1 MPTKHA
7 VFAYNLVIEKDLSLR
22 RKVDGTMR
30 KISEEVLR
38 VWIKQAQQNRIEAT
52 EKIIEQF
59 TPLLKSYAKKYSRH
73 MHAYFEDL
81 YQVGV
86 VGLLHAIKKFDLTAK
101 NPFYSYAVL
110 CIVGMIKNHF
120 RNCTWGIKVP
130 ASIKQNYAR
139 FRDVSEALEIQ
150 LNRRPTIDEIA
161 KEMDITV
168 QLAQQLFVSSIHYQ
182 SLSFDGNYNK
192 DDESSFDEVI
202 GREDSNFQQVEC
214 ETFFQQFETIL
225 SSHEKEVIYK
235 LFLEE
240 WPQSRVASYLNV
252 SQMQVSRLRKHA
264 LNKIK
269 RMLEKEQLS
278 YI

>member
-1 MPTKHA
+1 MKN
-7 VFAYNLVIEKDLSLR
+7 VSEKNLRI
-22 RKVDGTMR
+22 
-30 KISEEVLR
+30 
-38 VWIKQAQQNRIEAT
+38 WIRDAQQDKVEAT
-52 EKIIEQF
+52 EKIVEQF
-59 TPLLKSYAKKYSRH
+59 TPLLRFYAKKYSRH
-73 MHAYFEDL
+73 MQTYFEDL

-130 ASIKQNYAR
+130 AIIKQNYAR
-139 FRDVSEALEIQ
+139 FRDVSEVLEIQ
-150 LNRRPTIDEIA
+150 FNRPPTMKEIA

-168 QLAQQLFVSSIHYQ
+168 QLAQQLFVSSVHYQ
-182 SLSFDGNYNK
+182 SLSWEGNYNTE
-192 DDESSFDEVI
+192 DASSFDEIV
-202 GREDSNFQQVEC
+202 GQEDLNFEQVERK
-214 ETFFQQFETIL
+214 TFFQQFETIL
-225 SSHEKEVIYK
+225 STHEKEVIHK

-240 WPQSRVASYLNV
+240 WPQSRIASYLNV

-269 RMLEKEQLS
+269 RMLEKEQLNQ
-278 YI
+278 I